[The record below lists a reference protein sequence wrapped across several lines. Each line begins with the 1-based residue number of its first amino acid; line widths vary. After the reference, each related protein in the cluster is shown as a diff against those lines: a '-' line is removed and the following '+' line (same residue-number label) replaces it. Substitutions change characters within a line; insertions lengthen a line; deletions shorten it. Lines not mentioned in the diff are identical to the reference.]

1 MFLPGLVFFL
11 ASAPAMVFLGMR
23 HAVDVDHVMAIDNLV
38 RMNNATESARWI
50 GTAFS
55 AGHMS
60 AVLSEMVAIIFFV
73 GTLAG
78 NGTGTLAGTGAV
90 TQIQFWGAIV
100 GALALGIIG
109 LTNIFS
115 MRKWGKTGSSI
126 LAGKIFRRTGSLGTM
141 GSGFA
146 TGFVFGL
153 GFDTATQVSALIF
166 SVVASATSGILVAL
180 ILFGFFAAG
189 MIPVDTLDSVFLRE
203 GFARI
208 VRTRAF
214 RLLSYGLSAIALL
227 VAFSESFE
235 VLFNTAILP
244 SFTGAVLAVALI
256 GSTFVYAYLRGRQG
270 RSRVSLERFPLETG
284 TSRARRKLAALLSEE
299 AEQRPDDV

>member
-1 MFLPGLVFFL
+1 
-11 ASAPAMVFLGMR
+11 MVFLGMR
-23 HAVDVDHVMAIDNLV
+23 HAVDVDHVTAIDNLV
-38 RMNNATESARWI
+38 RMNNADEDARWI

-60 AVLSEMVAIIFFV
+60 AVLFEMVAIIFFV

-78 NGTGTLAGTGAV
+78 TGGV
-90 TQIQFWGAIV
+90 TQLQFWGGITGAI
-100 GALALGIIG
+100 ALAVIG
-109 LTNIFS
+109 LSNIYS

-126 LAGKIFRRTGSLGTM
+126 LAGKIFRRTGFLGTM

-299 AEQRPDDV
+299 AEQRP

>member
-1 MFLPGLVFFL
+1 
-11 ASAPAMVFLGMR
+11 MVFLGMR
-23 HAVDVDHVMAIDNLV
+23 HAVDVDHVTAIDNLV

-78 NGTGTLAGTGAV
+78 NGGGTLAGTGAV

-100 GALALGIIG
+100 GALTLGVIG
-109 LTNIFS
+109 LTNIVS